1 MVSRRLLRIKAM
13 QVLYSYMQSTEKSIN
28 QAEKELFF
36 SISKS
41 YDLFFL
47 HIALLSEMVKLAE
60 EKIEKAKNKRLPTKE
75 DLNPNRRFV
84 DNKIIRQLT
93 DSQQYIEY
101 VQRQKLNWSNNE
113 ELVRSVFNTLMESE
127 IYQKYMS
134 AAEPSKYSEDQ
145 EFVIQIIEN
154 VFAENEFLMQALEEM
169 SIYWNDDF
177 EFVLSMLIKSIEGMK
192 IGNTHM
198 KRIVQTFSNEEDID
212 FAKNIIRKTLLNKK
226 QYEDLV
232 EKHINNWELERIA
245 QMDILILLMAI
256 SEISNFELIPIKVS
270 MNEYIELS
278 KFYSTE
284 KSSEFIN
291 GVLENCIEELKK
303 AEKIK
308 KVGRGL
314 KE

>member
-226 QYEDLV
+226 QYEELV

>member
-47 HIALLSEMVKLAE
+47 HIALLAEMVKLAE

-93 DSQQYIEY
+93 DNQQYIEY
-101 VQRQKLNWSNNE
+101 VQRQKLTWNTNE

-127 IYQKYMS
+127 LYQSYMS
-134 AAEPSKYSEDQ
+134 SAETSKYSDDQ
-145 EFVIQIIEN
+145 EFVIQIIESI
-154 VFAENEFLMQALEEM
+154 FAENEYLVQALEEM

-198 KRIVQTFSNEEDID
+198 KRLVQTFSNEEDID

-226 QYEDLV
+226 QYEELID
-232 EKHINNWELERIA
+232 KHIKNWELERIA

-291 GVLENCIEELKK
+291 GVLENCIEELKSNQK
-303 AEKIK
+303 VK